1 MLWAITNSNEPT
13 FVDAAKTAWFHCW
26 QGIFLSRCTIAL
38 CVGKG
43 RGCFQYRLER
53 EPVCN
58 HRGARLQRRQSA
70 ASAHARA
77 ADREEDS
84 GLEQEQLRARK
95 ARSEEHTS
103 ELQSLR
109 HLVC

>member
-58 HRGARLQRRQSA
+58 HRGVRHSRRRTQLLQPPNTTNMKRGSTTA
-70 ASAHARA
+70 I
-77 ADREEDS
+77 
-84 GLEQEQLRARK
+84 K
-95 ARSEEHTS
+95 RSEEHTS
-103 ELQSLR
+103 ELQS
-109 HLVC
+109 